1 MYQNLWDSAN
11 AVLGGKFIATNTC
24 MKKQPKDLKKKNN
37 NNPLHFK
44 ELEKNNVNLKVVDGR
59 KYQRLQQNK

>member
-24 MKKQPKDLKKKNN
+24 MKKQQRSQKK
-37 NNPLHFK
+37 
-44 ELEKNNVNLKVVDGR
+44 E
-59 KYQRLQQNK
+59 